1 MPSYTALELRSL
13 FTDSWC
19 SRCANEEADEGGC
32 RCRDYASSTIDTGTR
47 RETVVPYAF
56 SLCTAWSFAMQIVPS
71 FGTTANSLALEV
83 KMRTDP

>member
-1 MPSYTALELRSL
+1 MPPYTALELGSL
-13 FTDSWC
+13 YTDSWC

-32 RCRDYASSTIDTGTR
+32 RYRDYASSTIDTGTR

-56 SLCTAWSFAMQIVPS
+56 FAVYCLELRHAIPS

-83 KMRTDP
+83 KMSTDP